1 VVVVSLV
8 ITMLPQ
14 RLIYSKRK
22 IG

>member
-1 VVVVSLV
+1 VVSLV